1 MPRTAPPALD
11 LPLAP
16 DPGPGPTYERLA
28 SRLRDLVLT
37 GHLASGLRLPASRV
51 LARDVGVSRTTVE
64 EAYAR
69 LLDEGFIT
77 RRQGSGT
84 FVAEIDLDRPTP
96 LPASGAAPQQ
106 ARPLLSE
113 WAEQWVEPAD
123 APWVLCTS
131 PCRADEEAV
140 PIDTWRRTAAR
151 VLRDQ
156 GDALLAP
163 PPPAGLPDLRHAIAD
178 HLASFR
184 GLRCTAAQVVVT
196 TGTQQAL
203 AVLGQVVL
211 NAGDAVWMEEPG
223 YVFARAALAS
233 VGAEVVSV
241 PVDREGLD
249 VEAGMH
255 RAPHARLAYVTPSH
269 QFPTGAVMS
278 VDRRL
283 ALLRWAE
290 ATGAWIVEDDYD
302 SEYRHDGRPLAPLQ
316 SIDASGRVLYVG
328 TFNKSLFPGLRV
340 GYAVVPE
347 ALVGP
352 LAQAVRLLGGGPPLI
367 TQATVAAIVADGT
380 LASHLRRTRRLY
392 RQRRDALVEAV
403 EAAAIPGV
411 DLGPTEAGLHVCLW
425 LPPGLDDAEA
435 AQVVATDGI
444 GATALSTHSAHSAT
458 LAPRGGLVVGYGR
471 ADPPALRAAIKR
483 LARVCA
489 GQAPA

>member
-16 DPGPGPTYERLA
+16 APGPAPTYERLA
-28 SRLRDLVLT
+28 TRLRDLVLT

-84 FVAEIDLDRPTP
+84 YVADIDLERPMP
-96 LPASGAAPQQ
+96 LPASVVTAAPHLP
-106 ARPLLSE
+106 RVSD
-113 WAEQWVEPAD
+113 WAQQWVAPAD

-131 PCRADEEAV
+131 PCRADEQAI
-140 PIDTWRRTAAR
+140 PIDDWRRTTAR
-151 VLRDQ
+151 VLREH

-163 PPPAGLPDLRHAIAD
+163 PPPAGLPVLRRAIAD

-184 GLRCTAAQVVVT
+184 GLTCTPHQVIVT
-196 TGTQQAL
+196 TGTQQAM
-203 AVLGQVVL
+203 AVLGRVVL
-211 NAGDAVWMEEPG
+211 DAGDAVWMEEPG
-223 YVFARAALAS
+223 YVFARAAFES
-233 VGAEVVSV
+233 IGARVVSV
-241 PVDREGLD
+241 PVDDEGLD
-249 VEAGMH
+249 VEAGT
-255 RAPHARLAYVTPSH
+255 RLAPDARLAYATPSH
-269 QFPTGAVMS
+269 QFPLGAVMS

-290 ATGAWIVEDDYD
+290 AADAWIVEDDYD
-302 SEYRHDGRPLAPLQ
+302 SEYRHAGRPLAPLQ

-340 GYAVVPE
+340 GYAIVPE

-352 LAQAVRLLGGGPPLI
+352 LAQAVRLLGGGPPMI
-367 TQATVAAIVADGT
+367 AQATVAAFVADGM

-392 RQRRDALVEAV
+392 RHRCDALVQAV
-403 EAAAIPGV
+403 TDAAIPGV
-411 DLGPTEAGLHVCLW
+411 TLGPTEAGLHVCLW
-425 LPPGLDDAEA
+425 LPPGVDDTEA
-435 AQVVATDGI
+435 AGVVSGEGI
-444 GATALSTHSAHSAT
+444 GATALSTHTADMET
-458 LAPRGGLVVGYGR
+458 LRDRGGIVLGYGR
-471 ADPPALRAAIKR
+471 AEPPALRAAVDR
-483 LARVCA
+483 LATFCA
-489 GQAPA
+489 ERAT